1 MKNINPTNTQAWKAL
16 EAHQSQLANTT
27 IADLFKQE
35 QNRFNDYSLTF
46 ENQILV
52 DFQKIKLIKKTFKLL
67 HQLAKE
73 SALDEAIN
81 AMFTGEKINRTEN
94 RCITYRTVTVQ
105 IHLYM

>member
-35 QNRFNDYSLTF
+35 QNRFNDYSLNF

-52 DFQKIKLIKKTFKLL
+52 DFSKIKLIKKPSNYFV
-67 HQLAKE
+67 
-73 SALDEAIN
+73 N
-81 AMFTGEKINRTEN
+81 
-94 RCITYRTVTVQ
+94 
-105 IHLYM
+105 

>member
-16 EAHQSQLANTT
+16 EAHQAQLAHTT

-52 DFQKIKLIKKTFKLL
+52 DF
-67 HQLAKE
+67 
-73 SALDEAIN
+73 
-81 AMFTGEKINRTEN
+81 
-94 RCITYRTVTVQ
+94 
-105 IHLYM
+105 